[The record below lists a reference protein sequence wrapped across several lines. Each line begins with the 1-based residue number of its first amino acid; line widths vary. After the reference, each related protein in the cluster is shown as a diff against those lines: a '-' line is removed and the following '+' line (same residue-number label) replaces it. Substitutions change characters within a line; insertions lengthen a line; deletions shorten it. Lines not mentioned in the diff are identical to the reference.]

1 MLIQKYPLLSNKKT
15 KIFNLT
21 NLLSEWEIHEIMKT
35 VNGKISC
42 FFLQWN
48 SFYKLKE
55 CQYEGIFNL
64 FIYLFIY
71 LFILFFS
78 EST

>member
-21 NLLSEWEIHEIMKT
+21 NLLSESEIHEIMKT

-55 CQYEGIFNL
+55 CQYEGIFN
-64 FIYLFIY
+64 
-71 LFILFFS
+71 
-78 EST
+78 